1 MCVCADLRHFFGTA
15 LEIGPANENILV
27 LHMHR
32 QQYSR
37 LATKVTLRCVSVC
50 LCVFLLKNFATDF
63 NWKKSL
69 TNKPIIDNNKI
80 YILASDTL
88 CTQQ

>member
-1 MCVCADLRHFFGTA
+1 MKRKREKEQEAERLLMSIENLSHYFLMCVCADLRHFFGIA

-63 NWKKSL
+63 N
-69 TNKPIIDNNKI
+69 
-80 YILASDTL
+80 
-88 CTQQ
+88 